1 MGKSRPYITNCLR
14 LLNLPPSLSRAV
26 EEGSLSQGH
35 ARLLLTLKSKE
46 EQEQWYQRILSQ
58 DISVR
63 KLEQLLKP
71 KPSAPKKKAK
81 KDIFKKHHEDILSQS
96 LGLPVSISFANSK
109 STQKGEVVL
118 HFQSEEDF
126 NRIINKFK

>member
-1 MGKSRPYITNCLR
+1 
-14 LLNLPPSLSRAV
+14 
-26 EEGSLSQGH
+26 GH

-58 DISVR
+58 DISIR

-81 KDIFKKHHEDILSQS
+81 KDIFKKHHENILSQIIGMTVSTS
-96 LGLPVSISFANSK
+96 LTNK
-109 STQKGEVVL
+109 KNTQKGKVVL